1 MVVEYNKMAQELG
14 ATTTQIT
21 ESADTWLRM
30 GYSTEQ
36 TNTLIKNSL
45 ILSKVG
51 QLESAEATKYLVSAM
66 KGFNVE
72 AEDSISIIDKLSAV
86 DLESATSAGGLA
98 EAMSRT
104 ANSARLAGV
113 DINKLIGYIATVAEV
128 TQRDEATVGES
139 FKTLFARLQKVAA
152 GADVDEEGEAINEV
166 ETVLNRLGIKLR
178 DTQDEFRNMGDVL
191 DEIGAKWES
200 FNSIDQAQ
208 IATVIAGKQNRV
220 LEHIVIY
227 DATQY
232 KYVA

>member
-1 MVVEYNKMAQELG
+1 
-14 ATTTQIT
+14 
-21 ESADTWLRM
+21 M
-30 GYSTEQ
+30 GFTAEQ
-36 TNTLIKNSL
+36 ANTLIKDSM

-66 KGFNVE
+66 KGYDV
-72 AEDSISIIDKLSAV
+72 AVKDTISIVDKLSKV
-86 DLESATSAGGLA
+86 DLISATSAGGLA

-113 DINKLIGYIATVAEV
+113 EMDKLIGYIATVAEV

-152 GADVDEEGEAINEV
+152 SAKVDDEGEPLNEV
-166 ETVLNRLGIKLR
+166 ESVLMRLGITLR
-178 DTQDEFRNMGDVL
+178 TTQDEFRNMGDVL
-191 DEIGAKWES
+191 DEIGLKWEQ
-200 FNSIDQAQ
+200 FNSVDQAQ
-208 IATVIAGKQNRV
+208 IATAIAGKQSRV